1 MSESNEIEQLP
12 AMERQELNEHYDEQ
26 GEDNANNQEGIL
38 HC

>member
-26 GEDNANNQEGIL
+26 EKDNG
-38 HC
+38 